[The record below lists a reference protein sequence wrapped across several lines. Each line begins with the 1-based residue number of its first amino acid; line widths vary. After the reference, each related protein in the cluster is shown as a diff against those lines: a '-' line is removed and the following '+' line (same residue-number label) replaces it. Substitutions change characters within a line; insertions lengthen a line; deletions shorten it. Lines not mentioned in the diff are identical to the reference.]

1 MKLTPS
7 NTSIIKR
14 LLVGRNN
21 RPLRSILMKLEIADI
36 ASLFGHF
43 NLRECSKLLEAL
55 FSINKA
61 SQALQ
66 EVPEQR
72 LEILLKSFDYA
83 LLQKLI
89 IYSNEEDGAQYL
101 SLLKSIGKADSCEKL
116 LEQLDPPK
124 KNKIIQFLSY
134 PEDSAGRLM
143 NSSQVFCLP
152 TNITVKE
159 GLNSLRQRA
168 QKESIY
174 YIYTVDPI
182 NLDEKDKNNETTAHS
197 LGRLAGIISL
207 RQLAIAPLDEV
218 IDNLIKRDIVTVFA
232 EQSSE
237 EIAKVVSHYDF
248 IAIPV
253 VDQKRNLLG
262 IITIDDVL
270 EIIQE
275 QATADIYARAGL
287 QEDDRVYTSIFSKIK
302 NRIPWMI
309 LNLFL
314 AATASSVVSLF
325 EETMSELIIL
335 ASLKNIVAGM
345 GGNTA
350 IQSLT
355 VVTRGLATGDYKFT
369 TYLKSIL
376 KETTAGLTI
385 GIITGIMAGFLTYF
399 WKGDQMV
406 SLVICISMIINSLF
420 SSFMGAIT
428 PMLLTKFGKDPA
440 LGSGVIVTMATDIF
454 SFFSFL
460 GIATI
465 GLRYFA

>member
-21 RPLRSILMKLEIADI
+21 RPLRSILTKLEIADI
-36 ASLFGHF
+36 ASLFGF
-43 NLRECSKLLEAL
+43 FSLRESSKLLEAL

-61 SQALQ
+61 SQVLL
-66 EVPEQR
+66 EVPEPR
-72 LEILLKSFDYA
+72 LEVLLKSFDYA
-83 LLQKLI
+83 LLLKLMV
-89 IYSNEEDGAQYL
+89 YSEEENVAFYL
-101 SLLKSIGKADSCEKL
+101 NLLKSTGQEDIGNQLLSELDSSKRIKVE
-116 LEQLDPPK
+116 
-124 KNKIIQFLSY
+124 QFLSY

-143 NSSQVFCLP
+143 NASQVFCLP
-152 TNITVKE
+152 SHVTVQE
-159 GLNSLRQRA
+159 GLNLLRKRA

-174 YIYTVDPI
+174 YIYCIEAVE
-182 NLDEKDKNNETTAHS
+182 DESSTHG
-197 LGRLAGIISL
+197 LGLLAGIVSL
-207 RQLAIAPLDEV
+207 RQLAIAPADEKLEN
-218 IDNLIKRDIVTVFA
+218 IIKRDVVTVSP

-253 VDQKRNLLG
+253 VDDQRNLLG

-287 QEDDRVYTSIFSKIK
+287 QEDDRVYSTVFSKIK
-302 NRIPWMI
+302 NRLPWMI

-314 AATASSVVSLF
+314 AAVASSVVSLF
-325 EETMSELIIL
+325 ESTMKELIIL

-350 IQSLT
+350 IQTLT
-355 VVTRGLATGDYKFT
+355 VVTRGLATGDFKFT
-369 TYLKSIL
+369 TYFKSIS
-376 KETTAGLTI
+376 KEMTAGLTI
-385 GIITGIMAGFLTYF
+385 GILTGLMAGVITYF

-406 SLVICISMIINSLF
+406 SIVICISMILNSFF
-420 SSFMGAIT
+420 SSCLGAIT
-428 PMLLTKFGKDPA
+428 PIVLSKLGRDPA

-460 GIATI
+460 GIATL
-465 GLRYFA
+465 GLKYLA

>member
-21 RPLRSILMKLEIADI
+21 RPLRSILTKLEIADI

-43 NLRECSKLLEAL
+43 NLRESSKLLEAL

-61 SQALQ
+61 SQALL

-72 LEILLKSFDYA
+72 LEVLLKSFDYA
-83 LLQKLI
+83 MLQKLI
-89 IYSNEEDGAQYL
+89 VYSNEEEGAYYL
-101 SLLKSIGKADSCEKL
+101 SLIRSAGREDTCEKL
-116 LEQLDPPK
+116 LSELDKPK

-134 PEDSAGRLM
+134 PENSAGRLM

-152 TNITVKE
+152 TNLTVKE
-159 GLNSLRQRA
+159 GLNQLRQRA

-174 YIYTVDPI
+174 YIYSVDPAEEGD
-182 NLDEKDKNNETTAHS
+182 NTTDQSAHS

-207 RQLAIAPLDEV
+207 RQLAIAPLDEL
-218 IDNLIKRDIVTVFA
+218 IENLIKRDVVTVRP

-237 EIAKVVSHYDF
+237 EIAKTVSHYEF

-253 VDQKRNLLG
+253 VDENRNLLG

-287 QEDDRVYTSIFSKIK
+287 QEDDRVYTSVSSKIK
-302 NRIPWMI
+302 NRMPWMI

-314 AATASSVVSLF
+314 AAVASSVVSLF
-325 EETMSELIIL
+325 EDTMSELIIL

-355 VVTRGLATGDYKFT
+355 VVTRGLATGDFKFT
-369 TYLKSIL
+369 TYLKSVI
-376 KETTAGLTI
+376 KEISAGLTI

-399 WKGDQMV
+399 WKGDPMV
-406 SLVICISMIINSLF
+406 SIVICISMIINSLF
-420 SSFMGAIT
+420 SSFMGAVT
-428 PMLLTKFGKDPA
+428 PMVLTKIGKDPA

-454 SFFSFL
+454 SFLSFL
-460 GIATI
+460 GIATL
-465 GLRYFA
+465 GLKYIA

>member
-21 RPLRSILMKLEIADI
+21 RPLRSILTKLEIADI

-66 EVPEQR
+66 EVPEPR
-72 LEILLKSFDYA
+72 LEVLLKSFDYA
-83 LLQKLI
+83 MLQKLI
-89 IYSNEEDGAQYL
+89 VYCNEEEGAMYL
-101 SLLKSIGKADSCEKL
+101 NLLKSAGQDDICKKL
-116 LEQLDPPK
+116 LSELDKPK

-152 TNITVKE
+152 SDLTVQE
-159 GLNSLRQRA
+159 GLNLLRQRA

-174 YIYTVDPI
+174 YIYCVDPI
-182 NLDEKDKNNETTAHS
+182 DEKSEVREVSTHS

-207 RQLAIAPLDEV
+207 RQLAIAPLDEL
-218 IDNLIKRDIVTVFA
+218 IENLIKRDVVTVKA

-237 EIAKVVSHYDF
+237 EIAKVVSHYEF

-253 VDQKRNLLG
+253 VDDDRQLLG

-287 QEDDRVYTSIFSKIK
+287 QEDDRVYTSILSKIK
-302 NRIPWMI
+302 NRMPWMI

-314 AATASSVVSLF
+314 AALASSVVSLF
-325 EETMSELIIL
+325 EDTMSELIIL

-369 TYLKSIL
+369 TYLKSVF
-376 KETTAGLTI
+376 KETATGLTI
-385 GIITGIMAGFLTYF
+385 GLITGIMAGFLTYF
-399 WKGDQMV
+399 WKGDLMV
-406 SLVICISMIINSLF
+406 SIIICISMIINSLF
-420 SSFMGAIT
+420 SSFMGAVT
-428 PMLLTKFGKDPA
+428 PMILTKLDKDPA

-454 SFFSFL
+454 SFLSFL
-460 GIATI
+460 GIATL
-465 GLRYFA
+465 GLKYFT